1 MQKRRQTIKI
11 SFMKRKQIT
20 FFIIGLFLFQG
31 VWGQEKL
38 SLDIEAA
45 KEYALNFN
53 KTIKNSGLSVVQSQE
68 QLRETI
74 STGLP
79 QVNATTDY
87 SNSLGAEISIQFDEN
102 APASKIP
109 IKPTSN
115 FNLQVGQLIFNG
127 SYIVGVQTAKLYQK
141 MTEKNLEKTEQDIVS
156 QVIESYYLVLVSGES
171 LKILEANMKNL
182 QEIYKKTEPMVSV
195 GMMEKVELDQLS
207 VQVNSLNNAMKSAER
222 QYEMTQNMLR
232 LQLGVSADT
241 KLELTESLQD
251 IMENTETNSLANG
264 SFDIVQNIDYQLIN
278 VQEDMTEKQIDL
290 QKAAYLPTISGY
302 YNYTYKILK
311 PAFDM
316 SPPHVVG
323 LQMNIPIFSSG
334 ERRAKVHQAK
344 IDLEMA
350 KNNKSMLEDQL
361 SIQFKQLNFNILSA
375 VESFENQKKNVEV
388 SREVYK
394 SLKTKYEQGIISS
407 LELTTADNN
416 YLQAESDY
424 LTSMLEVLRAKN
436 ELNTLTGVVN
446 N

>member
-1 MQKRRQTIKI
+1 MR
-11 SFMKRKQIT
+11 RKQMT
-20 FFIIGLFLFQG
+20 FFVLSLFLFQG
-31 VWGQEKL
+31 IFAQEKL
-38 SLDIEAA
+38 TLDIEGA

-53 KTIKNSGLSVVQSQE
+53 KTIKNAGLSVVQSQE
-68 QLRETI
+68 QLKATI
-74 STGLP
+74 ATGLP

-87 SNSLGAEISIQFDEN
+87 SNALGAEISIQFDEN

-127 SYIVGVQTAKLYQK
+127 GYIVGIQTAKLYQK
-141 MTEKNLEKTEQDIVS
+141 VTEKSLEKTEQDIVS
-156 QVIESYYLVLVSGES
+156 QIVESYYLVLVSEES

-207 VQVNSLNNAMKSAER
+207 VQVNSLNNALKSAER
-222 QYEMTQNMLR
+222 QYEMTKNMLR

-241 KLELTESLQD
+241 ELELTEKLED
-251 IMENTETNSLANG
+251 IMENAEISSLANG
-264 SFDIVQNIDYQLIN
+264 TFDVVQNIDYQLMD
-278 VQEDMTEKQIDL
+278 VQEDMSEKQVNL

-302 YNYTYKILK
+302 YNYTYKLLK

-316 SPPHVVG
+316 SPAHMLG
-323 LQMNIPIFSSG
+323 LQMNIPVFSSG
-334 ERRAKVHQAK
+334 ERRAKVRQAK
-344 IDLEMA
+344 IDLETTQNNMA
-350 KNNKSMLEDQL
+350 MLEDQL
-361 SIQFKQLNFNILSA
+361 SIQFKQLKFNLLSA

-394 SLKTKYEQGIISS
+394 SLKTKYEQGVISS

-416 YLQAESDY
+416 YLKAESDY
-424 LTSMLEVLRAKN
+424 LTSMLEVLRAQN

>member
-1 MQKRRQTIKI
+1 MR
-11 SFMKRKQIT
+11 RKQMT
-20 FFIIGLFLFQG
+20 FFVLSLFLFQG
-31 VWGQEKL
+31 IFAQEKL
-38 SLDIEAA
+38 TLDIEGA

-53 KTIKNSGLSVVQSQE
+53 KTIKNAGLSVVQSQE
-68 QLRETI
+68 QLKATI
-74 STGLP
+74 ATGLP

-87 SNSLGAEISIQFDEN
+87 SNALGAEISIQFDEN

-127 SYIVGVQTAKLYQK
+127 GYIVGIQTAKLYQK
-141 MTEKNLEKTEQDIVS
+141 VTEKSLEKTEQDIVS
-156 QVIESYYLVLVSGES
+156 QIVESYYLVLVSEES

-207 VQVNSLNNAMKSAER
+207 VQVNSLNNALKSAER
-222 QYEMTQNMLR
+222 QYEMTKNMLR

-241 KLELTESLQD
+241 ELELTEKLED
-251 IMENTETNSLANG
+251 IMENAEIRSLANG
-264 SFDIVQNIDYQLIN
+264 TFDVVQNIDYQLMD
-278 VQEDMTEKQIDL
+278 VQEDMSEKQVNL

-302 YNYTYKILK
+302 YNYTYKLLK

-316 SPPHVVG
+316 SPAHMLG
-323 LQMNIPIFSSG
+323 LQMNIPVFSSG
-334 ERRAKVHQAK
+334 ERRAKVRQAK
-344 IDLEMA
+344 IDLETTQNNMA
-350 KNNKSMLEDQL
+350 MLEDQL
-361 SIQFKQLNFNILSA
+361 SIQFKQLKFNLLSA

-394 SLKTKYEQGIISS
+394 SLKTKYEQGVISS

-416 YLQAESDY
+416 YLKAESDY
-424 LTSMLEVLRAKN
+424 LTSMLEVLRAQN